1 MGVSA
6 GVDGV
11 FSGIVLFAI
20 AAASAFLLVER
31 CRTWSG
37 TSRRSCM
44 WQLSAWLRAWRRG
57 ARAGAVV
64 TELQDSES
72 SGVREGGADADSANV
87 LRLRRRGRQTWDGAQ
102 VTW

>member
-11 FSGIVLFAI
+11 FSGVVLFAI
-20 AAASAFLLVER
+20 AAASAFLPAER
-31 CRTWSG
+31 CPTWSG
-37 TSRRSCM
+37 TSRRSCV
-44 WQLSAWLRAWRRG
+44 WQLSAGLRAWPRRG

-72 SGVREGGADADSANV
+72 SRGREGGADADSANV
-87 LRLRRRGRQTWDGAQ
+87 LRLRQRARPT
-102 VTW
+102 